1 MAEVKKTPQ
10 NQTMLLLILGGLVGF
25 LVGFVLLLSNLPG
38 INDVRGFSS
47 ADDRFRDSGS
57 RYEFFTMLPGLKVD
71 RVEREAAG
79 SAYAPQE
86 PNFRT
91 GGGASYD
98 SAAVP
103 DPIVEEIPASYQ
115 AESYYLQA
123 GSFLQKSDAEKMRAK
138 LLLNNLDAFV
148 KPVDKDG
155 RRLHRVRLG
164 PYYEKAQ
171 LDDARNALKD
181 RGIDYMVLRVR
192 P

>member
-1 MAEVKKTPQ
+1 MAEVKKPPQ
-10 NQTMLLLILGGLVGF
+10 NQTMLLLTLGGLVGF
-25 LVGFVLLLSNLPG
+25 LVGFVLLLSHLPG
-38 INDVRGFSS
+38 INDVRGFSA
-47 ADDRFRDSGS
+47 ADDNFRDSGS

-71 RVEREAAG
+71 RVEREAG
-79 SAYAPQE
+79 AYEPQE
-86 PNFRT
+86 PSFRT

-98 SAAVP
+98 NAAVP
-103 DPIVEEIPASYQ
+103 DPIVKEIPASYQ

-155 RRLHRVRLG
+155 RTLHRVRLG

-171 LDDARNALKD
+171 LDEARGALKK